1 MTNAEQI
8 FRKTRRECK
17 VFIER
22 YGYEENVGLNRVAVE
37 DDENITVKTL
47 DEMNRLLRNARHTAD
62 NSKELGVMDDDRY
75 TVETQVLDMIE
86 ATIANAR
93 KNIA

>member
-1 MTNAEQI
+1 MTNAERI

-17 VFIER
+17 VFIES